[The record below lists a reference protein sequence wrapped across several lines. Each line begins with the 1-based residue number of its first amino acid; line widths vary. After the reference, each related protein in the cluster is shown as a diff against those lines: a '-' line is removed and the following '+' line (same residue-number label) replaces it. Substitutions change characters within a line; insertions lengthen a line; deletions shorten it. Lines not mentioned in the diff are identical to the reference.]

1 MKFNAYIEKTYK
13 DGYGYVWHW
22 NVNNGEVG
30 AGGFANSKRAAK
42 REVKNAA
49 ERIKYEQSP
58 IAERW
63 EFEL

>member
-13 DGYGYVWHW
+13 DGWHW
-22 NVNNGEVG
+22 NVNNGEVW
-30 AGGFANSKRAAK
+30 ASGFANSKRAAK
-42 REVKNAA
+42 RKVKNAA